1 MGALPALVIRAV
13 VDKILLA
20 LGVAAAGAVL
30 TDDALRKRKKEA
42 EEAKDARVTPIARA
56 ETRSEA
62 KERCRCPPDKGT
74 LMAVK
79 HSMSPAARDY
89 QARITGFLIGMEW
102 VFEGRDFDG
111 FQSRLCLLQEA
122 KADYDQFFKENGE
135 LRYDFQK
142 SIFQNMV
149 LKQATAQSNI
159 VKNNP
164 PASLSWYFQTPLAYE
179 HMLPSLSALGIT
191 TYYIP

>member
-122 KADYDQFFKENGE
+122 KADYDQFFKSNGE
-135 LRYDFQK
+135 FKYDFQEQ
-142 SIFQNMV
+142 IFENMA
-149 LKQATAQSNI
+149 LKQAAAQSNI
-159 VKNNP
+159 VRDNP
-164 PASLSWYFQTPLAYE
+164 PASLSWYFQTPLAYK
-179 HMLPSLSALGIT
+179 HMRPQLTELGIT
-191 TYYIP
+191 TFYIP

>member
-1 MGALPALVIRAV
+1 MGALPILVIPAV
-13 VDKILLA
+13 VEKILLA
-20 LGVAAAGAVL
+20 LGIAAGAVL

-42 EEAKDARVTPIARA
+42 EDAKDARVTPIARA
-56 ETRSEA
+56 ETRDDA
-62 KERCRCPPDKGT
+62 KERCRCPPDKGA

-122 KADYDQFFKENGE
+122 KADYDQFFKSNGE
-135 LRYDFQK
+135 FKYDFQEQ
-142 SIFQNMV
+142 IFENMA
-149 LKQATAQSNI
+149 LKQAAAQSNI
-159 VKNNP
+159 VKDNP
-164 PASLSWYFQTPLAYE
+164 PASLSWYFQTPLAYK
-179 HMLPSLSALGIT
+179 HMRPQLTELGIT
-191 TYYIP
+191 TFYIP

>member
-1 MGALPALVIRAV
+1 MGALPILVIPAV
-13 VDKILLA
+13 VEKILLA
-20 LGVAAAGAVL
+20 LGIAAGAVL
-30 TDDALRKRKKEA
+30 TDEALRKRKKEA
-42 EEAKDARVTPIARA
+42 EDAKDARVTPLARA
-56 ETRSEA
+56 ETRSDT

-102 VFEGRDFDG
+102 LFEERDFDG

-122 KADYDQFFKENGE
+122 KADYDQFFKSNGE
-135 LRYDFQK
+135 FKYDFQEQ
-142 SIFQNMV
+142 IFENMA
-149 LKQATAQSNI
+149 LKQAAAQSNI

-164 PASLSWYFQTPLAYE
+164 PASLSWYFQTPLAYK
-179 HMLPSLSALGIT
+179 HMRPQLTELGIAT
-191 TYYIP
+191 FYIP

>member
-1 MGALPALVIRAV
+1 MAALPILVIPAV
-13 VDKILLA
+13 VEKILLA
-20 LGVAAAGAVL
+20 LGVAAAGAVI
-30 TDDALRKRKKEA
+30 TDEALRKRKKEA

-56 ETRSEA
+56 ETRSET

-74 LMAVK
+74 LMAVP

-102 VFEGRDFDG
+102 VFEGKDFDG

-122 KADYDQFFKENGE
+122 KADYDQFFKSNGE
-135 LRYDFQK
+135 FKYDFQEK
-142 SIFQNMV
+142 IFENMA
-149 LKQATAQSNI
+149 LKQAAAQSNI

-164 PASLSWYFQTPLAYE
+164 PASLSWYFQTPLAYK
-179 HMLPSLSALGIT
+179 HMRPQLTELGIT
-191 TYYIP
+191 TFYIP

>member
-1 MGALPALVIRAV
+1 ME
-13 VDKILLA
+13 KILLA
-20 LGVAAAGAVL
+20 LGVAAAGAVI
-30 TDDALRKRKKEA
+30 TDEALRKRKKEA

-102 VFEGRDFDG
+102 LFEERDFDG

-122 KADYDQFFKENGE
+122 KADYDQFFKSNGE
-135 LRYDFQK
+135 FKYDFQEQ
-142 SIFQNMV
+142 IFENMA
-149 LKQATAQSNI
+149 LKQAAAQSNI

-164 PASLSWYFQTPLAYE
+164 PASLSWYFQTPLAYK
-179 HMLPSLSALGIT
+179 HMRPQLTELGIT
-191 TYYIP
+191 TFYIP

>member
-13 VDKILLA
+13 VDKILLV

-122 KADYDQFFKENGE
+122 KADYDQFFKSNGE
-135 LRYDFQK
+135 FKYDFQEQ
-142 SIFQNMV
+142 IFENMA
-149 LKQATAQSNI
+149 LKQAVAQSNI
-159 VKNNP
+159 VRDNP
-164 PASLSWYFQTPLAYE
+164 PASLSWYFQTPLAYK
-179 HMLPSLSALGIT
+179 HMRPQLTELGIT
-191 TYYIP
+191 TFYIP

>member
-122 KADYDQFFKENGE
+122 KADYDQFFKSNGE
-135 LRYDFQK
+135 FKYDFQEQ
-142 SIFQNMV
+142 IFENMA
-149 LKQATAQSNI
+149 LKQAVAQSNI
-159 VKNNP
+159 VRDNP
-164 PASLSWYFQTPLAYE
+164 PASLSWYFQTPLAYK
-179 HMLPSLSALGIT
+179 HMRPQLTELGIT
-191 TYYIP
+191 TFYIP

>member
-1 MGALPALVIRAV
+1 VGALPALVIRAV

-122 KADYDQFFKENGE
+122 KADYDQFFKSNGE
-135 LRYDFQK
+135 FKYDFQEQ
-142 SIFQNMV
+142 IFENMA
-149 LKQATAQSNI
+149 LKQAVAQSNI
-159 VKNNP
+159 VRDNP
-164 PASLSWYFQTPLAYE
+164 PASLSWYFQTPLAYK
-179 HMLPSLSALGIT
+179 HMRPQLTELGIT
-191 TYYIP
+191 TFYIP

>member
-1 MGALPALVIRAV
+1 MPALPILFIPAV
-13 VDKILLA
+13 VEKILLA

-62 KERCRCPPDKGT
+62 KERCRCPPDKGM

-102 VFEGRDFDG
+102 VFEGKDFDG

-122 KADYDQFFKENGE
+122 KADYDQFFKASGGFK
-135 LRYDFQK
+135 YGFQK
-142 SIFQNMV
+142 DIFQNMV

-159 VKNNP
+159 VKDNP
-164 PASLSWYFQTPLAYE
+164 PASLSWYFQTPLAYK
-179 HMLPSLSALGIT
+179 HMRPQLTELGIAT
-191 TYYIP
+191 FYIP

>member
-20 LGVAAAGAVL
+20 LGVAAAGAVI
-30 TDDALRKRKKEA
+30 TDEALRKRKKEA

-56 ETRSEA
+56 ETRSET

-74 LMAVK
+74 LMAVP

-102 VFEGRDFDG
+102 VFEGKDFDG

-122 KADYDQFFKENGE
+122 KADYDQFFKSNGE
-135 LRYDFQK
+135 FKYDFQEK
-142 SIFQNMV
+142 IFENMA
-149 LKQATAQSNI
+149 LKQAAAQSNI

-164 PASLSWYFQTPLAYE
+164 PASLSWYFQTPLAYK
-179 HMLPSLSALGIT
+179 HMRPQLTELGIT
-191 TYYIP
+191 TFYIP

>member
-1 MGALPALVIRAV
+1 MPALPILFIPAV
-13 VDKILLA
+13 VEKILLA

-56 ETRSEA
+56 ETRCEA

-122 KADYDQFFKENGE
+122 KADYDQFFKSNGE
-135 LRYDFQK
+135 FKYDFQEQ
-142 SIFQNMV
+142 IFENMA
-149 LKQATAQSNI
+149 LKQAVAQSNI
-159 VKNNP
+159 VRDNP
-164 PASLSWYFQTPLAYE
+164 PASLSWYFQTPLAYK
-179 HMLPSLSALGIT
+179 HMRPQLTELGIT
-191 TYYIP
+191 TFYIP